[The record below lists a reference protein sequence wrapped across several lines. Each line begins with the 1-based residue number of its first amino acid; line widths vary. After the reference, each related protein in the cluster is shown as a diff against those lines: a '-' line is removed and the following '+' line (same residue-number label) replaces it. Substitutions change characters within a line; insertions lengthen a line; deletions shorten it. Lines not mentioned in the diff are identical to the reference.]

1 MIRTNKRSF
10 SLNKNLALFSG
21 LFLLIGALLLFT
33 IQKFSPLIGHVAY
46 YCQSLLIDSN
56 MIPVPN
62 YLSIIP
68 FAFLFIILAT
78 SVIKFLI
85 LNIKGQFLKFNLRS
99 NVIAD
104 QSTNRLVKRLGL
116 QDKVVLVKTDKQFAF
131 CLGVRNPKIY
141 FSTGLRSQLSIREL
155 EAVLR
160 HEQYHLEKHDTFIMI
175 IASVARSLFPF
186 FPLISDLIKKYRID
200 REIEADRF
208 AIKAMGEQYTLI
220 SALKKLLVFPT
231 VGTVVKA
238 SIADQDTLEPRIY
251 SLVKKPYYRRQF
263 KLRNLFITLLS
274 TFILVA
280 VISIPVYAQELHH
293 EDHDVVMLCTDD
305 TCMNS
310 CMSKK
315 NLNKLYS
322 EIPSTEINKSISSQ
336 FYSPSH

>member
-1 MIRTNKRSF
+1 MIRINKRSF

-62 YLSIIP
+62 YLSIVP

-78 SVIKFLI
+78 SIVKFLI
-85 LNIKGQFLKFNLRS
+85 LNIKGQFLKFKLRS
-99 NVIAD
+99 NAIAD
-104 QSTNRLVKRLGL
+104 QSTNMLIKRLGL
-116 QDKVVLVKTDKQFAF
+116 QDKVVLVKSDKQFAF

-141 FSTGLRSQLSIREL
+141 FSTELSFQLSIKEL

-175 IASVARSLFPF
+175 LASVVRSLFPF
-186 FPLISDLIKKYRID
+186 FPLIGDLIKKYRID
-200 REIEADRF
+200 REIEADKF
-208 AIKAMGEQYTLI
+208 AIKAMGEQYALI

-231 VGTVVKA
+231 IGTVAQA

-263 KLRNLFITLLS
+263 KLRHLFITLLS
-274 TFILVA
+274 TLILV
-280 VISIPVYAQELHH
+280 VIITVPVYAQELHH
-293 EDHDVVMLCTDD
+293 EDHDVLMFCTDE

-322 EIPSTEINKSISSQ
+322 EIPSTKTSEPGYSQ
-336 FYSPSH
+336 SYTPSQ